1 MKSDRVLLIAA
12 TLPLFVYGTAGEY
25 EVPDPVHFGALVVAA
40 VAVAAVAGGQRWAG
54 TFVLGAVLALGAYT
68 RATLTGHRASD
79 VMLTTN
85 EAVGVLFGGGNPYT
99 HIYMM
104 TNPPGGPFG
113 YPPGEILFYA
123 FAHLLGGNVFRVDV
137 ACSIFSLGLIA
148 VLTPLAGDGLAAVA
162 LGVIAYDRDIMFHL
176 VDGSNDNAAALLVL
190 AGLVA
195 LAWSLASSGRNAAV
209 LWWISA
215 AAFGWSLAFKEYAL
229 PIALFV
235 GLFLWRRD
243 ARAARPW
250 IAAVLSTAALFV
262 LPFLA
267 WNPVALIANVGGALV
282 LHSNVWGRNAWHDAV
297 SFLPFAGVFTPFIP
311 LIMLAAIIGLA
322 VVFWRRPAPSLGIA
336 FLHGLALVVASF
348 MLARWTTS
356 VYYMF
361 CIPLLM
367 GGAVLAFGEQR
378 STASD

>member
-1 MKSDRVLLIAA
+1 MV
-12 TLPLFVYGTAGEY
+12 
-25 EVPDPVHFGALVVAA
+25 
-40 VAVAAVAGGQRWAG
+40 
-54 TFVLGAVLALGAYT
+54 
-68 RATLTGHRASD
+68 
-79 VMLTTN
+79 TTN

-99 HIYMM
+99 HAYLM

-113 YPPGEILFYA
+113 YPPGEILFYS

-148 VLTPLAGDGLAAVA
+148 ALTPLIGDGLAAVA

-176 VDGSNDNAAALLVL
+176 VDGSNDNAAAFLVL

-195 LAWSLASSGRNAAV
+195 LAWSLASSGRNAAL

-215 AAFGWSLAFKEYAL
+215 VAFGWSLAFKEYAL

-243 ARAARPW
+243 AQAARSW
-250 IAAVLSTAALFV
+250 IGVALGTAALFI
-262 LPFLA
+262 LPFFI
-267 WNPVALIANVGGALV
+267 WNPVAFVANVGGALV
-282 LHSNVWGRNAWHDAV
+282 LHANVWGRNIWHDLVALTPLADTLAPV
-297 SFLPFAGVFTPFIP
+297 IPIVLVLATAGLGV
-311 LIMLAAIIGLA
+311 LL
-322 VVFWRRPAPSLGIA
+322 WRRPAASLGIA
-336 FLHGLALVVASF
+336 FLQGFALVLVSF

-361 CIPLLM
+361 CIPVLM
-367 GGAVLAFGEQR
+367 GGVVLAFGEQR
-378 STASD
+378 TAAAD